1 MSPAVLRFIERQQ
14 LLIVVAVIVYAIFW
28 AIGQPS
34 PVSVTLIYSLCLGN
48 VTLYLLD
55 QLEFLYSQQR
65 RAQFPWPTYLTLLLA
80 ITPLAVVLATTIVF
94 WIDTR
99 PGGGHFQVF
108 PPWRLFWNYQRTS
121 WKFPAIA
128 NLIVGIVLQLFLTTK
143 RRLEQRNRELQRTVQ
158 SEMAQR
164 ELQDQEL
171 QRAREIQQQLLP
183 KEIPQIAD
191 FEIAGAWEPA
201 RIVGGDYFDVIKL
214 SESTLAVCIADVVGK
229 SVSAA
234 LLMANVQATVRA
246 FASKSATPSWL
257 CSRSIPCSTV
267 ISHPANL

>member
-128 NLIVGIVLQLFLTTK
+128 NLIVGIVLQTVLDYQTSFGAAQSRAPTNRAIGNGTT
-143 RRLEQRNRELQRTVQ
+143 RTAG
-158 SEMAQR
+158 SRIAA
-164 ELQDQEL
+164 
-171 QRAREIQQQLLP
+171 RA
-183 KEIPQIAD
+183 
-191 FEIAGAWEPA
+191 GN
-201 RIVGGDYFDVIKL
+201 
-214 SESTLAVCIADVVGK
+214 T
-229 SVSAA
+229 
-234 LLMANVQATVRA
+234 
-246 FASKSATPSWL
+246 
-257 CSRSIPCSTV
+257 
-267 ISHPANL
+267 

>member
-108 PPWRLFWNYQRTS
+108 PPGRLFWNYQRTS

-214 SESTLAVCIADVVGK
+214 SESKLAVCIADVVGK